1 MSANPPLSGAPSCDV
16 GALPLVEEWPL
27 LPSHGIHMER
37 LAQFG
42 VVEIEE
48 VLDAMRQCPR
58 GVHGLPFPLADEMGG
73 LEASSLRIPWWEDV
87 SKPHSLLPGLF
98 ETCQIMQLIQV
109 EKGNSVL
116 LMGPRG
122 NWWTELLMYIGA
134 KEIVV
139 LETDALR
146 REVLAERWNDLRLD
160 VVAKA
165 FDCSINII
173 GIGELD
179 DYTPEHGFDRVLST
193 GMFPSLP
200 LSIMMRL
207 QDDGYAVL
215 PIENDDRSMLQL
227 IQHHGC
233 LLYTSDAADE

>member
-1 MSANPPLSGAPSCDV
+1 
-16 GALPLVEEWPL
+16 
-27 LPSHGIHMER
+27 
-37 LAQFG
+37 
-42 VVEIEE
+42 
-48 VLDAMRQCPR
+48 
-58 GVHGLPFPLADEMGG
+58 
-73 LEASSLRIPWWEDV
+73 
-87 SKPHSLLPGLF
+87 
-98 ETCQIMQLIQV
+98 MQLIQV

-122 NWWTELLMYIGA
+122 NWWTELLMHIGA

-165 FDCSINII
+165 FDCNINII

-200 LSIMMRL
+200 LSVMMRL

-227 IQHHGC
+227 IQHHGEGELMAQWVSCWDVDPWSEEVLVALETGAELESCETIDNSREKIEAAWC
-233 LLYTSDAADE
+233 LSLIHI